1 MTSGWCSSSQ
11 YGKSSSGPKQDPR
24 PVSDKAYQANCIRLL
39 ISYLTAHGYDQP
51 LSPKLLTSPMS
62 KDVTS
67 IMHFLLRQVQSCQ
80 LQHVGWPVTNGSS
93 SCSWCTQA
101 ALTSSD
107 MR

>member
-1 MTSGWCSSSQ
+1 M
-11 YGKSSSGPKQDPR
+11 
-24 PVSDKAYQANCIRLL
+24 SDKAYQANCIRLL

-80 LQHVGWPVTNGSS
+80 PVINRSS
-93 SCSWCTQA
+93 SCSWCNQA
-101 ALTSSD
+101 ASAFSFLFLLTKLD
-107 MR
+107 LCCR